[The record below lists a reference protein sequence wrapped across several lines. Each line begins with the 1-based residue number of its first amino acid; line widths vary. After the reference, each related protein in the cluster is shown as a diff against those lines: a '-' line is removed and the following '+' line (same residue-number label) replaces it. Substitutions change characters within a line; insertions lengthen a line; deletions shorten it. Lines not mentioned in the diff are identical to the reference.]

1 MRTQEYKYTHF
12 LLANLVMLFYVDKVV
27 EKTLVLIISGKEGKS
42 KRCGSV
48 DGLWN
53 ITMCSALNKDKNVD
67 MEREEGERDVWK
79 AWQKLFVVDN
89 LINI

>member
-1 MRTQEYKYTHF
+1 
-12 LLANLVMLFYVDKVV
+12 ML
-27 EKTLVLIISGKEGKS
+27 LIISGKEGKS

-67 MEREEGERDVWK
+67 MEREEGERDV
-79 AWQKLFVVDN
+79 
-89 LINI
+89 